1 MAAFTIKSKI
11 KTPKKQQKST
21 EFSNKSQLKNIT
33 INHNK
38 KITKKITKNTKTK
51 KNTTKIIQKN
61 PHHNC
66 HNKQTEKKIHPHL
79 NLNRKTKLVRC
90 SIPFRSDF
98 LHLVPGAPPRNI
110 TAMATSPTTIS
121 VSWLPPPVERANGR
135 IIYYKVFFVE
145 VGRADSEATIMTLN
159 KTHIVL
165 DELKRWTEY
174 KIWTLAG
181 TSVGDGPRS
190 HPIIVRTHEDGMYCL
205 LGEFDSHK

>member
-1 MAAFTIKSKI
+1 M
-11 KTPKKQQKST
+11 
-21 EFSNKSQLKNIT
+21 KNI
-33 INHNK
+33 K
-38 KITKKITKNTKTK
+38 KYKKNPKNVNTKQLHLK
-51 KNTTKIIQKN
+51 K
-61 PHHNC
+61 P
-66 HNKQTEKKIHPHL
+66 
-79 NLNRKTKLVRC
+79 KTKLVR

-110 TAMATSPTTIS
+110 TVMATSPTTIS
-121 VSWLPPPVERANGR
+121 VSWLPPPVERSNGR

-145 VGRADSEATIMTLN
+145 VGRADSEATITTLN

-190 HPIIVRTHEDGMYCL
+190 HPIIVRTHEDGMY
-205 LGEFDSHK
+205 S